1 MLASALR
8 YNRTVIMLRTI
19 LHADMDAFYTSVEQ
33 HDNPELRGRPVV
45 VGGRPESRGVVAAAS
60 YEARAFGVRSAMP
73 MSRALR
79 LCPQVVRVQPR
90 FDRYRELSQQVFAI
104 YRGLT
109 PLVEPLA
116 LDEAYLDVALEELEA
131 MQVTIAPGGVEELAR
146 WLKAEVKAQTGL
158 TVSVGAGTNKVVA
171 KTASGQ
177 QKPDGLVVVPP
188 GAEAAFLAPLPVRA
202 LWGVGPKAAEALQ
215 AHSITTVAD
224 LAAADAGMLSALLGS
239 RGAQLHEMAQGR
251 DDRPVEPE
259 RPHVSIGVERTFAQ
273 DLADGPELRAAL
285 HRMADEVAARLT
297 SHGMRAAT
305 VVLKLRLSDFRTMT
319 RQRALLR
326 ATDDAET
333 VRATAEALFE
343 HEAQAGARYR
353 LLGITGTKLLPAD
366 EAARGGQAQLAL
378 W

>member
-8 YNRTVIMLRTI
+8 YNRTVSMLRTI

-79 LCPQVVRVQPR
+79 LCPQAVRLQPR

-116 LDEAYLDVALEELEA
+116 LDEAYLDVALEKLEA
-131 MQVTIAPGGVEELAR
+131 MQLTKAPGGVEGLAR

-202 LWGVGPKAAEALQ
+202 LWGVGPKAAETLQ
-215 AHSITTVAD
+215 AHSIVTVAD
-224 LAAADAGMLSALLGS
+224 LAAADAGMLSALLGA

-259 RPHVSIGVERTFAQ
+259 RPHVSIGVERTFAH